1 MWGGR
6 KLAEKLSDAGTVL
19 PAGSGPS
26 ASSRPVIVWP
36 GAGSGA
42 GPAPSRR
49 IRPPQPLPCTQ
60 EVPQGRPMPPRRGRK
75 RGGSPGVSPGASQP
89 HRVVLA
95 AGSVRRGRQEM
106 VKALVVARGF
116 VIFLWFSSPKK
127 KKNGPN
133 AKATPQEGA
142 GCVLGLLLPKP
153 AQKKKLGLEPHGQKR
168 GERAQPGC
176 PKPCTSQLQ
185 RETSKK

>member
-1 MWGGR
+1 M
-6 KLAEKLSDAGTVL
+6 L

-42 GPAPSRR
+42 GPAPSHR
-49 IRPPQPLPCTQ
+49 ICPPQPLPRTQ
-60 EVPQGRPMPPRRGRK
+60 EVPRGRPVPPRRGRK

-89 HRVVLA
+89 RRVVLA

-116 VIFLWFSSPKK
+116 VIFLCFSSPKK

-153 AQKKKLGLEPHGQKR
+153 AQKKNWDWSPMGRREEKGPSPGAPSLALHDCREKPPKNPKKR
-168 GERAQPGC
+168 
-176 PKPCTSQLQ
+176 KP
-185 RETSKK
+185 RDKK